1 MTRRSLLASAPLL
14 AGAAAFPQA
23 RPLIIGGPPPPTP
36 PEIVNNCGNVF
47 VSLAPKFAARTYT
60 WADIQSFLATL
71 ATFNLQMG
79 PFAFDNSVRAMAATI
94 NPYTISTT
102 NPPWLAQV
110 QARIHSPAVTLPMAQ
125 SAYVRTLP
133 VSQIGTLHQQILAN
147 GGTPA
152 LNGAYSILKAR
163 PEDFWFGDPGPDP
176 TFCTELNFYQAWLAL
191 AIGELGLGC
200 LPDNPFFIEIC
211 GIITI
216 LGVIWFIFSVITQV
230 ACL

>member
-1 MTRRSLLASAPLL
+1 MTITRRSLLASAPLL

-94 NPYTISTT
+94 NPYTISTLNRET
-102 NPPWLAQV
+102 NEGINE
-110 QARIHSPAVTLPMAQ
+110 RTNERDKHSK
-125 SAYVRTLP
+125 
-133 VSQIGTLHQQILAN
+133 G
-147 GGTPA
+147 
-152 LNGAYSILKAR
+152 
-163 PEDFWFGDPGPDP
+163 FGQ
-176 TFCTELNFYQAWLAL
+176 N
-191 AIGELGLGC
+191 
-200 LPDNPFFIEIC
+200 
-211 GIITI
+211 
-216 LGVIWFIFSVITQV
+216 
-230 ACL
+230 